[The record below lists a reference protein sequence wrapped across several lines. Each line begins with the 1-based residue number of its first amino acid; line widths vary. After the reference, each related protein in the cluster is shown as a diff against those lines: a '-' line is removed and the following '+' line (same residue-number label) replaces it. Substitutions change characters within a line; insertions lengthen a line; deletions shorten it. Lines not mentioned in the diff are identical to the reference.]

1 MKEVI
6 LFIPKVFIDLKEF
19 DRLVNNA
26 LLKRKPLVN
35 TKNVSP
41 IFKAGSHPFDAN
53 NERVALAFESMN
65 ALNHI
70 VTFCVSATA
79 EVFDRQGRFPLTIT
93 DLGFK
98 LGTNRDNYTFLQKP
112 FFPLFLV
119 C

>member
-41 IFKAGSHPFDAN
+41 IFKAEPHPFDAS
-53 NERVALAFESMN
+53 NEGVALAFESTD

-79 EVFDRQGRFPLTIT
+79 EVFVG
-93 DLGFK
+93 
-98 LGTNRDNYTFLQKP
+98 
-112 FFPLFLV
+112 
-119 C
+119 